1 MLCHS
6 TSCPSICPNSTAS
19 RASAPEH
26 TRILKRRKL
35 RSKYNVLYGYWIEG
49 LEAPNISLSLIIT
62 GNASVSTTCISK
74 MTRHWITWDYLSH
87 HIQEVPSPSSRFP
100 VHLAVVPLYKT
111 CRDLI
116 DTLGP
121 LVQFVHI
128 EPDQLHIS
136 RMHQENTSFAF
147 YYFSCFY
154 HFSCTFYFTFFT
166 TTLLFSHNIT
176 ETRPHIHLLRCL
188 RSHPWHQR

>member
-1 MLCHS
+1 
-6 TSCPSICPNSTAS
+6 
-19 RASAPEH
+19 
-26 TRILKRRKL
+26 
-35 RSKYNVLYGYWIEG
+35 
-49 LEAPNISLSLIIT
+49 
-62 GNASVSTTCISK
+62 

-87 HIQEVPSPSSRFP
+87 HIQQVPSPSSRFP

-154 HFSCTFYFTFFT
+154 HFSCTFYFTFLQ
-166 TTLLFSHNIT
+166 LLYFFHMI
-176 ETRPHIHLLRCL
+176 LLRLDLMYTFCAVSTHIL
-188 RSHPWHQR
+188 GIRDRCTAHTGNVMLGRGMQPSGRGGSGGSLSW